1 MLLFVAQLNGQER
14 AHAFIS
20 CPPGVEWPEVMPRA
34 QDAQQLP
41 VDDDPSEVD
50 WLEIEDESEQA
61 SRLAG
66 KKPVAA
72 LMKKRG
78 QTSLG
83 TSVIEKPRETIDP
96 KEAEDLASKC

>member
-1 MLLFVAQLNGQER
+1 MLLFVAQFNGQER
-14 AHAFIS
+14 AQAFIS
-20 CPPGVEWPEVMPRA
+20 CPPGVEWPEVMPWA
-34 QDAQQLP
+34 QDAQPLP
-41 VDDDPSEVD
+41 MDDDPSEVD

-61 SRLAG
+61 SQLAG

-83 TSVIEKPRETIDP
+83 TSTSEKP
-96 KEAEDLASKC
+96 KEILT